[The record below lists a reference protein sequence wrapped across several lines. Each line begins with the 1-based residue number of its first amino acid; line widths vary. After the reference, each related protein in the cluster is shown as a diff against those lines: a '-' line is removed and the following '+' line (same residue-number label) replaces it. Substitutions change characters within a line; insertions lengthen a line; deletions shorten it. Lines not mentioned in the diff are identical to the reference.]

1 MQHDCMPEEI
11 SLPQSD
17 NPRVPAPQFPFRHMV
32 PLQMRF
38 NDFDMLGHLNNAVYI
53 QFFDL
58 GKSSYFQDVLPQAV
72 DWKHINIVVVNI
84 NCDYYAP
91 TYINEPAAVLT
102 TVTRMGEKSFS
113 LEQRI
118 VNTATGEVKCVGR
131 TVMAGIDLTTGKSA
145 PIAEEWIEALQ
156 RYERRDL

>member
-1 MQHDCMPEEI
+1 MPEEI
-11 SLPQSD
+11 KLPHPA
-17 NPRVPAPQFPFRHMV
+17 NPRVPAPQFPFRHML

-91 TYINEPAAVLT
+91 TYIHESVAVVT

-118 VNTATGEVKCVGR
+118 VNTATGEVKCVAR

-156 RYERRDL
+156 RYERRAL